1 MAYPSPGG
9 HKDDKEYCAML
20 APLTRSM
27 TLTFGLFSLA
37 LSPDLLA
44 ENTPEQPPAKALE
57 LGATSITAEGL
68 GATTEHTG
76 AYTTGSMSTATRL
89 NLSIKETPQSISV
102 ITRQQMDD
110 FNLNTLTDVLRQTTG
125 INVQHNDSDRVAYT
139 SRGYGINNFQIDG
152 MLNTFGYMK
161 SDADTII
168 YDHIEVVRGATGLT
182 TGAGDPSA
190 TINMVRK
197 RPTAQWQAKTGISG
211 ASHDNYYSYV
221 DVGGPLALDGKLRGR
236 TVLAYRDTQS
246 FRDNYGL
253 QRAVGYGILEGDL
266 SDDTVLAVGFDYQD
280 KKVQGTSWG
289 TVPYWNS
296 QGGKAG
302 LSRSTNMAAHW
313 SSWPLTDKT
322 TFATLDH
329 RLTGDWHLK
338 AAYTHRQSDTDG
350 KVYYGG
356 AGFPNADR
364 SGMTA
369 WSSHMR
375 GTSRMEAF
383 DLNLAGSY
391 ALLGREHKAMMG
403 YGEAAQRDTSPFMRE
418 GTTPTGY
425 NTIDDWKY
433 MGGISKFPDTVT
445 DLKGEHSSKQQKAGY
460 LATRLSITDRL
471 HAVLGSRYGSW
482 ALESAEP
489 DYDANDQLK
498 AAGKSHQAHNDMW
511 TPYAGL
517 LYDITP
523 QYTVYASYTDI
534 FKPQTARDANR
545 KYLEP
550 IIGSNYEAGLKGS
563 LLDERLNL
571 AVAYF
576 WSTQDNV
583 AELDDAVLPNPTTG
597 EKYYKSGGKG
607 NKVNGIE
614 LEVAG
619 EITPDWNLTAGYTYT
634 HSVNGSDKR
643 NNTGQPL
650 NLLKISSA
658 YRLPGAWRNLTVGGA
673 VNWQSDIYD
682 FSDRPTGARDSKGK
696 LITTRAKITQQ
707 AYTVVNLMSRYQFD
721 EHLSASLNVNNLFD
735 TKYYERVGFY
745 NGVYWGDPRAVTL
758 ALDWTL

>member
-1 MAYPSPGG
+1 MF
-9 HKDDKEYCAML
+9 

-27 TLTFGLFSLA
+27 TFTLGLFSVVA
-37 LSPDLLA
+37 SPDLLA
-44 ENTPEQPPAKALE
+44 EPDPEQKTFE
-57 LGATSITAEGL
+57 LGATSITAESL

-89 NLSIKETPQSISV
+89 NLSVKETPQSISV

-110 FNLNTLTDVLRQTTG
+110 FNLNTLTEVLRQTTG
-125 INVQHNDSDRVAYT
+125 VNVQHNDSDRVAYS
-139 SRGYGINNFQIDG
+139 SRGYGISNYQIDG

-190 TINMVRK
+190 TVNMVRK
-197 RPTAQWQAKTGISG
+197 RPTAQWQAQTGVKAGSY
-211 ASHDNYYSYV
+211 DNYYSYM
-221 DVGGPLALDGKLRGR
+221 DVGGPLAFDGKLRGR
-236 TVLAYRDTQS
+236 TVLAYRDSQS
-246 FRDNYGL
+246 LRDNYAL

-280 KKVQGTSWG
+280 KQVQGTSWG

-329 RLTGDWHLK
+329 RLAGDWHLK

-356 AGFPNADR
+356 AGFPNDDR

-369 WSSHMR
+369 WASHMR
-375 GTSRMEAF
+375 GTSRMEAV

-391 ALLGREHKAMMG
+391 QLLGREHALMMG
-403 YGEAAQRDTSPFMRE
+403 YGEATQRDVSPVMRNNIPNSYYSIE
-418 GTTPTGY
+418 
-425 NTIDDWKY
+425 DWKY
-433 MGGISKFPDTVT
+433 MGGIGKFGDTVT

-460 LATRLSITDRL
+460 LATRLSLTERL

-482 ALESAEP
+482 ELQSATP
-489 DYDANDQLK
+489 KYDDNDQLLNANK
-498 AAGKSHQAHNDMW
+498 TRQTHNDMW

-523 QYTVYASYTDI
+523 EYTVYASYTDI
-534 FKPQTARDANR
+534 FKPQSLKDAGN

-550 IIGSNYEAGLKGS
+550 VVGSNYEVGLKGS
-563 LLDERLNL
+563 LLKERLNV
-571 AVAYF
+571 AAAYF
-576 WSTQDNV
+576 WSKQDNV
-583 AELDDAVLPNPTTG
+583 AERDDSVPPNPITG
-597 EKYYKSGGKG
+597 EEYYKSGGKG
-607 NKVNGIE
+607 NKVNGFE

-619 EITPDWNLTAGYTYT
+619 EVMPDWNLTAGYTYT

-650 NLLKISSA
+650 NLLKVSTA

-673 VNWQSDIYD
+673 VNWQSDIHEL
-682 FSDRPTGARDSKGK
+682 SNRPTGERVGNR
-696 LITTRAKITQQ
+696 LVTERAKITQQ
-707 AYTVVNLMSRYQFD
+707 AYAVVNLMSRYQFD
-721 EHLSASLNVNNLFD
+721 EQVSASININNLFD
-735 TKYYERVGFY
+735 KKYYERVGFY

-758 ALDWTL
+758 ALDWKL

>member
-1 MAYPSPGG
+1 MF
-9 HKDDKEYCAML
+9 
-20 APLTRSM
+20 APFTRSM
-27 TLTFGLFSLA
+27 TFTLGLFSVVV
-37 LSPDLLA
+37 SPDLLA
-44 ENTPEQPPAKALE
+44 ETDPESYTLKDNTLE
-57 LGATSITAEGL
+57 LGATRISADGL

-89 NLSIKETPQSISV
+89 NLSVKETPQSISV

-110 FNLNTLTDVLRQTTG
+110 FNLNTLTEVLRQTTG
-125 INVQHNDSDRVAYT
+125 INVQHNDSDRVSYS

-161 SDADTII
+161 SDSDTII
-168 YDHIEVVRGATGLT
+168 YDRIEVVRGATGLT

-190 TINMVRK
+190 TVNMVRK

-211 ASHDNYYSYV
+211 GSHDNYYSYV
-221 DVGGPLALDGKLRGR
+221 DVGGPLAYDGKLRGR
-236 TVLAYRDTQS
+236 TVLAYRDSQS

-266 SDDTVLAVGFDYQD
+266 SDDTVLAVGFDYQN
-280 KKVQGTSWG
+280 KQVQGTSWG

-322 TFATLDH
+322 IFATLDH
-329 RLTGDWHLK
+329 RLGGDWHVK

-356 AGFPNADR
+356 AGFPNDDR

-369 WSSHMR
+369 WASHML
-375 GTSRMEAF
+375 GTSRMEAV

-391 ALLGREHKAMMG
+391 ALLGREHELMMG
-403 YGEAAQRDTSPFMRE
+403 YGEATQRDVSPFMRSSLPASYYSIE
-418 GTTPTGY
+418 
-425 NTIDDWKY
+425 DWKH
-433 MGGISKFPDTVT
+433 MGGIDKFADTVT

-460 LATRLSITDRL
+460 LATRLSLTERL

-482 ALESAEP
+482 ELVSAAP
-489 DYDANDQLK
+489 AYNTDNQLTAANKTRQT
-498 AAGKSHQAHNDMW
+498 HNDMW

-534 FKPQTARDANR
+534 FKPQSLKDASK

-550 IIGSNYEAGLKGS
+550 VVGSNYEVGLKGS
-563 LLDERLNL
+563 LLEERLNV
-571 AVAYF
+571 AAAYF

-583 AELDDAVLPNPTTG
+583 AERDDSVPPNPTTG
-597 EKYYKSGGKG
+597 EEYYKSGGKG
-607 NKVNGIE
+607 NKVNGFE

-619 EITPDWNLTAGYTYT
+619 EVMPDWNLTAGYTYT

-650 NLLKISSA
+650 NLLKVSSA
-658 YRLPGAWRNLTVGGA
+658 YRLPGSWRNLTVGGA
-673 VNWQSDIYD
+673 VNWQSEIYD
-682 FSDRPTGARDSKGK
+682 FSNRPTGARDSDGNR
-696 LITTRAKITQQ
+696 ITTRAKITQQ
-707 AYTVVNLMSRYQFD
+707 AYSVVNLMSRYQFD
-721 EHLSASLNVNNLFD
+721 EHVSASVNVNNLFD
-735 TKYYERVGFY
+735 KKYYERVGFY
-745 NGVYWGDPRAVTL
+745 NGVYWGDPRSITL
-758 ALDWTL
+758 ALDWKL

>member
-1 MAYPSPGG
+1 MF
-9 HKDDKEYCAML
+9 

-27 TLTFGLFSLA
+27 TFTLGLFSVVA
-37 LSPDLLA
+37 SPDLLA
-44 ENTPEQPPAKALE
+44 ETDPEQKTFE
-57 LGATSITAEGL
+57 LGATSITAESL

-89 NLSIKETPQSISV
+89 DLSVKETPQSISV

-110 FNLNTLTDVLRQTTG
+110 FNLNTLTEVLRQTTG
-125 INVQHNDSDRVAYT
+125 VNVQHNDSDRVSYS
-139 SRGYGINNFQIDG
+139 SRGYGISNYQIDG

-190 TINMVRK
+190 TVNMVRK
-197 RPTAQWQAKTGISG
+197 RPTAQWQAQTGVRAGSY
-211 ASHDNYYSYV
+211 DNYYSYM
-221 DVGGPLALDGKLRGR
+221 DVGGPLAFDGKLRGR
-236 TVLAYRDTQS
+236 TVLAYRDSQS
-246 FRDNYGL
+246 LRDNYGL
-253 QRAVGYGILEGDL
+253 QRSVGYGILEADL
-266 SDDTVLAVGFDYQD
+266 SDETVLAVGFDYQN
-280 KKVQGTSWG
+280 KQVQGTSWG

-322 TFATLDH
+322 TFASLDH
-329 RLTGDWHLK
+329 RLGGDWHLK

-356 AGFPNADR
+356 AGFPNDDR

-369 WSSHMR
+369 WASHMR
-375 GTSRMEAF
+375 GTSRMEAV

-391 ALLGREHKAMMG
+391 ALLGREHALMMG
-403 YGEAAQRDTSPFMRE
+403 YGEATQRDVSPVMRSSIP
-418 GTTPTGY
+418 GGY
-425 NTIDDWKY
+425 YTIEDWKY
-433 MGGISKFPDTVT
+433 MGGIGTFGDTVT

-460 LATRLSITDRL
+460 LATRLSLTERL

-482 ALESAEP
+482 ALESATPEYG
-489 DYDANDQLK
+489 DDDQLI
-498 AAGKSHQAHNDMW
+498 AANKTRQTHNDLL

-523 QYTVYASYTDI
+523 EYTVYASYTDI
-534 FKPQTARDANR
+534 FKPQSLKDVNR

-550 IIGSNYEAGLKGS
+550 VVGSHYEVGLKGS
-563 LLDERLNL
+563 LLKERLNV
-571 AVAYF
+571 AAAYF

-583 AELDDAVLPNPTTG
+583 AERDESALPNPTTG
-597 EKYYKSGGKG
+597 EEYYKSGGKG
-607 NKVNGIE
+607 NKVNGFE

-619 EITPDWNLTAGYTYT
+619 EVMPDWNLTAGYTYT

-643 NNTGQPL
+643 NNTGHPL
-650 NLLKISSA
+650 NLLKVSSA
-658 YRLPGAWRNLTVGGA
+658 YRLPGTWRNLTVGGA
-673 VNWQSDIYD
+673 VNWQSDIYE
-682 FSDRPTGARDSKGK
+682 FSDRPTGQRVGNQRV
-696 LITTRAKITQQ
+696 TERAKITQQ
-707 AYTVVNLMSRYQFD
+707 AYAVVNLMSRYQFD
-721 EHLSASLNVNNLFD
+721 EHVSASINVNNLFD
-735 TKYYERVGFY
+735 KKYYERVGFY
-745 NGVYWGDPRAVTL
+745 NGVYWGDPRAITL